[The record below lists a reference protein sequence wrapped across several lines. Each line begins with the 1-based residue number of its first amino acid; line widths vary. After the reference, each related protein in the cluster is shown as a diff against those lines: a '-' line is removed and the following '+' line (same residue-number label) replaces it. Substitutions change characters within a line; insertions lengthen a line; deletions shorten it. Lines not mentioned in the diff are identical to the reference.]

1 MKAALFVFSCLINI
15 SITDFGLLNNYIDFL
30 N

>member
-1 MKAALFVFSCLINI
+1 MKAALFAFSCLI
-15 SITDFGLLNNYIDFL
+15 SIPITYFGLLNNYIDFL